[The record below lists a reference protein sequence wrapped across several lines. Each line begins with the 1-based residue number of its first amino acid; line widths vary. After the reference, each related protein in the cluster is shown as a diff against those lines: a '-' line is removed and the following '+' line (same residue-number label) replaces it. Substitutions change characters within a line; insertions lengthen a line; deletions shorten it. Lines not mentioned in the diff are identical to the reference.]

1 MSIKLGL
8 IGLGTVGQG
17 VVQILQRQAE
27 RLSRQIGQE
36 IVIKSVCVRDPEKS
50 RDIDLNGYEIVADP
64 AQIVADP
71 EIDIVVELMGGLE
84 PAKTLIETA
93 LKSGKSVVTANKMV
107 ISKFKT
113 ELSAAEAAS
122 TGFLYYEA
130 AVAGGVPIINAFK
143 TGLIANTITG
153 LDAILN
159 GTTNY
164 ILTQIESTQRSF
176 DDVLAEAQQLGF
188 AEADPTLDLNGND
201 AAHKLIILAS
211 DAFGVRLAEADL
223 AYEGIVGI
231 SLRDIQVANEFG
243 YRIKLLAI
251 GRRVGETSVS
261 FKLHP
266 TMIPKSH
273 PLASVNNENNAVY
286 LVGDAAGE
294 QMMYGRGAGRMP
306 TASAVVSDIVTIASG
321 KARKTPAIENDLV
334 VIPQSETTTQF
345 YIRMKV
351 ADTVG
356 VLEKIAAIFGR
367 HQVSI
372 LRVLQ
377 SEVNATAAE
386 LIIVT
391 HLAVEKNM
399 MAALD
404 SLKQS
409 DAVHEIHCV
418 IRVGLGE

>member
-1 MSIKLGL
+1 MSIRLGL

-17 VVQILQRQAE
+17 VVQILQRQAD
-27 RLSRQIGQE
+27 RLSRQIGQPLE
-36 IVIKSVCVRDPEKS
+36 IKSVCVRDRKKP
-50 RDIDLNGYEIVADP
+50 RDIDLSGYKIVANPIDIVNDP
-64 AQIVADP
+64 D
-71 EIDIVVELMGGLE
+71 IDIVVELMGGQE
-84 PAKTLIETA
+84 PAKTLIEAA
-93 LKSGKSVVTANKMV
+93 LKNGKSVVTANKMV
-107 ISKFKT
+107 ISKFKS
-113 ELSAAEAAS
+113 ELSAAEHAS
-122 TGFLYYEA
+122 NGFLYYEA
-130 AVAGGVPIINAFK
+130 AVAGGIPIINAFK

-153 LDAILN
+153 IEAILN

-176 DDVLAEAQQLGF
+176 EDVLKEAQKLGF

-201 AAHKLIILAS
+201 AAHKLIILAA
-211 DAFGVRLAEADL
+211 DAFGVRLDEHDL
-223 AYEGIVGI
+223 KYEGIIGI

-243 YRIKLLAI
+243 YRIKLLARGKLI
-251 GRRVGETSVS
+251 NDDQVS
-261 FKLHP
+261 FQLHP
-266 TMIPKSH
+266 TMILKNH
-273 PLASVNNENNAVY
+273 PLASVNDENNAIY

-294 QMMYGRGAGRMP
+294 QMMFGRGAGRMP

-321 KARKTPAIENDLV
+321 KARKSPLV
-334 VIPQSETTTQF
+334 ESKLSLVSQSQLSTQF

-367 HQVSI
+367 HKVSI

-391 HLAVEKNM
+391 HMALKRDM

-404 SLKQS
+404 SLKAS
-409 DAVHEIHCV
+409 EVVIEINCL
-418 IRVGLGE
+418 IRVGL